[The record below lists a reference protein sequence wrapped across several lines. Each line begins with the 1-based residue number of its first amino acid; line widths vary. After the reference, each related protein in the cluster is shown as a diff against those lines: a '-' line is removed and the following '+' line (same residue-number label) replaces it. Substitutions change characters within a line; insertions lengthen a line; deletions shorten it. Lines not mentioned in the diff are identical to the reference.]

1 MKRISKFIVGLVA
14 LILFAWGG
22 LNTTG
27 FCIPER
33 RYLTDAEQIE
43 VALNNVYHSHIADYK
58 YRSGV
63 GSSGPLVKYAD
74 FEEFK
79 ALNIDCCS
87 LTPVANEGF
96 RGSTMRRVFGTFRA
110 FVDVKYRE
118 ENTSGDQTSNL
129 RKEVFIAVTNCGRT
143 TDLID

>member
-1 MKRISKFIVGLVA
+1 MTRIAKFTIGLVV
-14 LILFAWGG
+14 LLLGAWGG

-27 FCIPER
+27 FCIAER

-43 VALNNVYHSHIADYK
+43 VAMNNVYQSNIADYK

-63 GSSGPLVKYAD
+63 GSLGPLVKYANFD
-74 FEEFK
+74 EFK
-79 ALNIDCCS
+79 ALNSDCCS
-87 LTPVANEGF
+87 LTPVAKEGF
-96 RGSTMRRVFGTFRA
+96 RGSMMRQMLGTFRA

-118 ENTSGDQTSNL
+118 ENTSSGQNSNL
-129 RKEVFIAVTNCGRT
+129 KKEVFIAVTNCGRT